1 MASAKFSTPQNEPK
15 LLAQLSDRGTRGN
28 RDRTSAAVWKVGVQ
42 INPEVAVERRHYVL
56 RIERPLAR
64 ISGMLVGRSNHLAH
78 AESATGNQN

>member
-56 RIERPLAR
+56 RIERPLAPLDKGWR
-64 ISGMLVGRSNHLAH
+64 NPRASSTRMKW
-78 AESATGNQN
+78 